1 MFPFMET
8 YQKISCL
15 SRQLFVEPKII
26 DMKTL
31 WVLILV
37 IVSVCVLHAFKAG
50 QKSGISGRITP
61 ADGGQRVWAIQ
72 GSDSLSLIPTGGSFL
87 IEAKPGLYKILVD
100 AKEPYKDV
108 LMENI
113 EVTNGK
119 TTDVGEIKLTQ

>member
-1 MFPFMET
+1 
-8 YQKISCL
+8 
-15 SRQLFVEPKII
+15 
-26 DMKTL
+26 MKTL

-37 IVSVCVLHAFKAG
+37 IAVVCALHAFKSA
-50 QKSGISGRITP
+50 QKSAISGRITP
-61 ADGGQRVWAIQ
+61 AESGQRVWAIH
-72 GSDSLSLIPTGGSFL
+72 GNDSLSLIPTGGSFL
-87 IEAKPGLYKILVD
+87 IEARPGIYKIIVD

>member
-1 MFPFMET
+1 
-8 YQKISCL
+8 
-15 SRQLFVEPKII
+15 
-26 DMKTL
+26 MKTL

-37 IVSVCVLHAFKAG
+37 IVSVCVLHAFKAA

-61 ADGGQRVWAIQ
+61 PESGQRVWAIQ

-87 IEAKPGLYKILVD
+87 IEAKPGLYKILVH